1 MRLVHFLAAGCLVL
15 GVTALGSGCGNE
27 GQQATTAPPAAA
39 NTPPGGGSQKEY
51 MDQMNRIKGG
61 QGGAMGRPGGAG
73 APGGK

>member
-39 NTPPGGGSQKEY
+39 NTPPGGGDPKQY
-51 MDQMNRIKGG
+51 MQEMNRIKAG
-61 QGGAMGRPGGAG
+61 QGGTTGRPGG
-73 APGGK
+73 PGGK